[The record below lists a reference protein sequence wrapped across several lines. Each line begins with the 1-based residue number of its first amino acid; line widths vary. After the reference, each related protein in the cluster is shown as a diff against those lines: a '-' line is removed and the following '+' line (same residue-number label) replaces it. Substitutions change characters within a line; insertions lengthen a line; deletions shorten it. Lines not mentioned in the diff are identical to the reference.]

1 MRFNLMQKAAF
12 CALKNSENL
21 YRTIQGCKHSLPK
34 VHGFLLVG
42 TDLIHDQQTYPGT
55 GRQGGTS
62 QSIKPGGY
70 RRLVLLRAA
79 TKKQVIRTWGVPHSH
94 AQQMN
99 CDLARQNTGALYS
112 EEAAKGTGASL

>member
-62 QSIKPGGY
+62 
-70 RRLVLLRAA
+70 RALNRAA
-79 TKKQVIRTWGVPHSH
+79 IDAWSFCAP
-94 AQQMN
+94 QQKSRLSAHGESRIPTRN
-99 CDLARQNTGALYS
+99 
-112 EEAAKGTGASL
+112 K

>member
-42 TDLIHDQQTYPGT
+42 TDLI
-55 GRQGGTS
+55 
-62 QSIKPGGY
+62 
-70 RRLVLLRAA
+70 L
-79 TKKQVIRTWGVPHSH
+79 
-94 AQQMN
+94 
-99 CDLARQNTGALYS
+99 C
-112 EEAAKGTGASL
+112 